1 VGVARYSVGFD
12 LGDGESAIAWI
23 DNYDKRQARLFERAS
38 GEVSVLT
45 AIAESVHGTKYFGEA
60 ALLQPESKQ
69 IQVNFKERPVRSLTG
84 IVPTIPA
91 VEFAKLFLIEFLE
104 RYQEIAEDCRIYVGY
119 PAGWNADKEV
129 DVYRQQLSDAL
140 RPYQLTMVAES
151 QSAFIDVHDA
161 AGVDATRRPALVI
174 DVGSSTTDFT
184 LVTDTIENLPF
195 GSDLGCRL
203 IDQAVADEL
212 IASLARRDRD
222 RFARATTRN
231 LLLWI
236 CRRYKEASY
245 LGVAA
250 SPPAARHG
258 EVGWVVDTCW
268 ERLLAVDVQDFV
280 NRRWRPRFRE
290 ELYKVLGRLQGVA
303 PELVLTTGGGS
314 RMSMVAE
321 ECCDVFGPDAIV
333 PVEGPSLAVAR
344 GLASYGRWADRV
356 SRFHEEIRALP
367 ERIGLNG
374 IVAAKSQ
381 SLAQQFYQSFYL
393 VGWHGVVRWAQ
404 ADPQLAGAAWTYPR
418 LMEWYFAWLESPEG
432 KMERDKIIGPLEHEV
447 GERLYPEV
455 ERLCSAF
462 GLPADA
468 ISTHIHLPAGV
479 IIRPMGRLMKAFD
492 LIASAHG
499 IVSQL
504 QAQTRLGKAYLAN
517 VAPGLARAFGPAGM
531 VLARGYYFTRAD
543 LGALSRGIREEIQ
556 AQLAERVREVESL
569 LV

>member
-1 VGVARYSVGFD
+1 MVARYSVGFD

-23 DNYDKRQARLFERAS
+23 DNYDKREARLFERAS

-45 AIAESVHGTKYFGEA
+45 AIAESINGAKFFGEA

-69 IQVNFKERPVRSLTG
+69 IQVNFKERPARSSTG
-84 IVPTIPA
+84 IVPTIRA
-91 VEFAKLFLIEFLE
+91 VEFAKLFLIEFLQ
-104 RYQEIAEDCRIYVGY
+104 RYEEIAEDCQIYVGY
-119 PAGWNADKEV
+119 PAGWNLEKEV

-140 RPYQLTMVAES
+140 RPYHLTMVAES

-161 AGVDATRRPALVI
+161 AGTDATRRPALVI

-184 LVTDTIENLPF
+184 LVTDTVENLPF

-203 IDQAVADEL
+203 IDRAVADEL
-212 IASLARRDRD
+212 IATLARRDQD
-222 RFARATTRN
+222 RFERVTTRN

-250 SPPAARHG
+250 SPPAQFGG
-258 EVGWVVDTCW
+258 EVRWVIDTCW
-268 ERLLAVDVQDFV
+268 DRLLAIDVQDFV
-280 NRRWRPRFRE
+280 DRQWRPRFRE
-290 ELYKVLGRLQGVA
+290 ELYKVLGWLRGVP

-314 RMSMVAE
+314 RMTMVAE
-321 ECCDVFGPDAIV
+321 ECCGVFGPEAIV
-333 PVEGPSLAVAR
+333 PVQGPSLAVAR
-344 GLASYGRWADRV
+344 GLASYGRWTDRV

-381 SLAQQFYQSFYL
+381 SLAKQFYESFYL

-404 ADPQLAGAAWTYPR
+404 TDPALAGETWTYPR

-432 KMERDKIIGPLEHEV
+432 RKERDKIIGPLEHEV

-455 ERLCSAF
+455 ERLCSEF

-504 QAQTRLGKAYLAN
+504 QAQTRLGRAYLSH
-517 VAPGLARAFGPAGM
+517 VAPGLAKALAPAGT
-531 VLARGYYFTRAD
+531 VVAGGYYFTRAD
-543 LGALSRGIREEIQ
+543 LGALSRGIREEIK
-556 AQLAERVREVESL
+556 AQLAERVKEVESL